1 MAKGILGR
9 KIGMTQIFSA
19 QGDLIPVTIVQAEPN
34 VVLQVKTVE
43 TDGYNAV
50 QLGFADAKEKN
61 SSKAQI
67 KHAQKANTNPK
78 RFIKEI
84 AGDEMLVFKAGQEVK
99 VNIFTEGE
107 IVDVTGTS
115 KGKGYAG
122 VIKRHNFHRGPM
134 AHGSGYHRGTGS
146 MGSIDSA
153 RIFKNKKM
161 PGRLGGEQVTIQNL
175 QIVKVDVEKN
185 IILVRGNVPGAKNSI
200 VLIKTAIKGNKK
212 VNPKEIISYE
222 ESVVDAE
229 EVVTPV
235 ETETV
240 TEIKEDK

>member
-19 QGDLIPVTIVQAEPN
+19 QGDLIPVTVVQVEPN

-50 QLGFADAKEKN
+50 QLGFADAKVKN
-61 SSKAQI
+61 STKAAI
-67 KHAQKANTNPK
+67 KHAEKANTNPK

-99 VNIFTEGE
+99 ANIFAEGE

-175 QIVKVDVEKN
+175 QIVKVDLEKN
-185 IILVRGNVPGAKNSI
+185 IILVRGNVPGAKKSFVVISNASKAKEQPI
-200 VLIKTAIKGNKK
+200 
-212 VNPKEIISYE
+212 NPAAL
-222 ESVVDAE
+222 V
-229 EVVTPV
+229 
-235 ETETV
+235 
-240 TEIKEDK
+240 